1 MPRLGVFGGTF
12 DPPHVGHAILAAEA
26 LYQLHLER
34 VLWVLT
40 PDPPHKQGQRITP
53 LAQRA
58 RMVQAAIADEPRFHF
73 SRVDIDRPPP
83 HYALDTVRLLRKAHP
98 QAEIVYLMGGD
109 SLRDL
114 PTWHRPGEF
123 VAACDALG
131 VVRRPGEAVSPERAY
146 RLLPGLREKVRFVD
160 APLLQIASRDI
171 RARAASGRPF
181 RYFLLPQVYELVQQ
195 WGLYRHEGG
204 ERAA

>member
-12 DPPHVGHAILAAEA
+12 DPPHIGHAILAAEA
-26 LYQLHLER
+26 QHQLRLDA

-40 PDPPHKQGQRITP
+40 PNPPHKRGWRITP
-53 LAQRA
+53 PAQRA
-58 RMVQAAIADEPRFHF
+58 RMVQAAIADEPRFLF

-83 HYALDTVRLLRKAHP
+83 HYALDTVRLLRQAHP

-114 PTWHRPGEF
+114 PAWHRPQEF

-131 VVRRPGEAVSPERAY
+131 VVRRPGEAAPPERAY
-146 RLLPGLREKVRFVD
+146 RLLPGLREKARFVD
-160 APLLQIASRDI
+160 APLLQIAARDI

-181 RYFLLPQVYELVQQ
+181 RYFLLPQVYALVQQ
-195 WGLYRHEGG
+195 WNLYRRAEGG
-204 ERAA
+204 RAA

>member
-26 LYQLHLER
+26 LYQLRLAR

-40 PDPPHKQGQRITP
+40 PAPPHKQGQRITP
-53 LAQRA
+53 LAQRE
-58 RMVQAAIADEPRFHF
+58 RMVRAAISGEPRFLF

-83 HYALDTVRLLRKAHP
+83 HYALDTVRLLRQAHP
-98 QAEIVYLMGGD
+98 QAQIIYLMGGD
-109 SLRDL
+109 SLGDL
-114 PTWHRPGEF
+114 PAWHRPQDF
-123 VAACDALG
+123 IAACDALG
-131 VVRRPGEAVSPERAY
+131 VVRRPGETASPEKAY

-181 RYFLLPQVYELVQQ
+181 RYFLQPQVYQLVQQ
-195 WGLYRHEGG
+195 WGLYRRETAP
-204 ERAA
+204 RPA